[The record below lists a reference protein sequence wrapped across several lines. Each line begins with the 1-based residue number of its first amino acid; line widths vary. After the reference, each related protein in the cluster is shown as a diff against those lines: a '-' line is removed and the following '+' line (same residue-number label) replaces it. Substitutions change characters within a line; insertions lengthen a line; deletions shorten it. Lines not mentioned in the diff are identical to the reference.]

1 MVSDVSFGK
10 IFALN
15 LNKINSMP
23 YIIYI
28 SVISAL
34 LLIFGLWVAS
44 EIKKCKSSKEEL
56 QAGID
61 RQNGQI
67 TELQKTNALKQDE
80 LNGIVEAYDS
90 AAKDLKASIHYAERI
105 QRAVIPQASEFKSL
119 FPDCFIY
126 FSPRDIVS
134 GDFYTCASSPE
145 YRIAIVADCTGHGV
159 PGGFL
164 SMLGMSALKD
174 LLSKQKIS
182 KNFNPGDILNSLR
195 QFVLTSLSE
204 ESEDDAATVS
214 DGMDISLCAFN
225 NDFTQIRYAAAN
237 HTIYVCRG
245 GEIIKLKGNRMPIG
259 RHPKQDVPFETFTFD
274 LMKGDTVYLC
284 SDGIQDQFGSADDIK
299 FTTKRLAAMLLEH
312 SQEPLQQQKASIS
325 TIVDD
330 WKKGRDQFDDQTL
343 IGIRI

>member
-1 MVSDVSFGK
+1 MLV
-10 IFALN
+10 L
-15 LNKINSMP
+15 
-23 YIIYI
+23 
-28 SVISAL
+28 
-34 LLIFGLWVAS
+34 GLWMISKA
-44 EIKKCKSSKEEL
+44 KKYKSTTVEL
-56 QAGID
+56 KADID
-61 RQNGQI
+61 RQQSQI
-67 TELQKTNALKQDE
+67 NELQNVSAQKQTE
-80 LNGIVEAYDS
+80 INGIVEAYDS
-90 AAKDLKASIHYAERI
+90 ASKDLKASIHYAERI
-105 QRAVIPQASEFKSL
+105 QRAVIPQTSEFKNL
-119 FPDCFIY
+119 FPNSFIY

-182 KNFNPGDILNSLR
+182 KGFDPADILNSLR
-195 QFVLTSLSE
+195 QFVLTSLAE

-225 NDFTQIRYAAAN
+225 NDFTQIRYATAN
-237 HTIYVCRG
+237 HTIYLCRN
-245 GEIIKLKGNRMPIG
+245 GEIEKLKGNRMPIG
-259 RHPKQDVPFETFTFD
+259 RHPKQDVPFESFTFD

-284 SDGIQDQFGSADDIK
+284 SDGIQDQFGSDNDIK

-312 SQEPLQQQKASIS
+312 SQEPLEQQKASIA